1 MLKKQVNFIVDSQ
14 GNRIAAVVPIDIY
27 DEIMTLQ
34 KALLTNKPG
43 ERELYRFMVKSV
55 GGGLFRVQVDG
66 MYGYINARGSLI
78 VEPRCKYGKEF
89 SEGFALVLNDEN
101 EVNILNESGV
111 SVARL
116 GSVYGFL
123 DASVFSEGLVCFKHQ
138 DRFVFINSCGVQPFG
153 ESFEGARGFSCGLAC
168 VKKDGLWG
176 YVNKF
181 GDWVI
186 PNIYES
192 AFCFEDGI
200 AIVKSKLGFGLIDLR
215 GKFVMNP
222 NYTFILWA
230 QNGHG
235 IVKVEVDPF
244 YDDPV
249 RNKIMHPNGGVAESY
264 RYDILYIGTNFDAPN
279 IQLAKIKDHE
289 EVRGIQWGLR
299 DPFTGRWGNE
309 NMSFDED
316 AAVYHRMWWG
326 GVFILDA
333 TRTMSLIPNLLRG

>member
-1 MLKKQVNFIVDSQ
+1 M
-14 GNRIAAVVPIDIY
+14 
-27 DEIMTLQ
+27 
-34 KALLTNKPG
+34 NKICILIG
-43 ERELYRFMVKSV
+43 LVLMSFCCCMGVKSV

-153 ESFEGARGFSCGLAC
+153 ESFEDARGFSCGLAC

-230 QNGHG
+230 QNGLVSVCDG
-235 IVKVEVDPF
+235 NESFVVDLDGNRVPGFAKYESAIPLCKGFYRVTDGSGKYGVVDALGNVLIPFVYDNIKSCSEDLFPVESEG
-244 YDDPV
+244 
-249 RNKIMHPNGGVAESY
+249 KCG
-264 RYDILYIGTNFDAPN
+264 YID
-279 IQLAKIKDHE
+279 L
-289 EVRGIQWGLR
+289 
-299 DPFTGRWGNE
+299 TGRIVIPLQFDCVD
-309 NMSFDED
+309 SFHNGL
-316 AAVYHRMWWG
+316 AAVVDSDTSALGYINR
-326 GVFILDA
+326 
-333 TRTMSLIPNLLRG
+333 RGEWVWKPTK